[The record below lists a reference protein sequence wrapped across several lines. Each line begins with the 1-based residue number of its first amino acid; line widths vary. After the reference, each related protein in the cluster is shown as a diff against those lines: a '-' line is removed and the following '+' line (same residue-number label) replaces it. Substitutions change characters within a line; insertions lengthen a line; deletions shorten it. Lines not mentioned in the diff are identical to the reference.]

1 VVPVSWMTVFLD
13 FPARLFG
20 PGAAFWQALT
30 ATTVSPPR
38 GRAGEF
44 ATLIPSR
51 GDACLRVQAT
61 GSAAAG
67 CHLDLHTADVTGGA
81 RAARELGARLVRA
94 EDGLATLR
102 SPGGLGF
109 CLVRDEGAGRRPEP
123 EAWPGGHRSLVDQL
137 SIDVPPEDYAGECA
151 FWSALTG
158 WPRVRSSRPEFEFLD
173 RPPGL
178 PFRLLLQRTDDADGP
193 GGGACSAHP
202 DLACDDVAAERSRH
216 EALGAVVVRVMP
228 NWTTLRD
235 PAGLAYCITRRDPG
249 TGKLPDHD

>member
-158 WPRVRSSRPEFEFLD
+158 WPRVRSSRLP
-173 RPPGL
+173 RPMN
-178 PFRLLLQRTDDADGP
+178 RRRVNRRRTISSRRKRALLQ
-193 GGGACSAHP
+193 
-202 DLACDDVAAERSRH
+202 EK
-216 EALGAVVVRVMP
+216 
-228 NWTTLRD
+228 TLR
-235 PAGLAYCITRRDPG
+235 LSRRKPRRWWQRCRAR
-249 TGKLPDHD
+249 